1 MSDFGTL
8 KARIADELSRSDLTS
23 QISNHVLDAIK
34 RLENEAFW
42 FNQAEATLN
51 TAQGDRLYALPGDFL
66 KISALKATYQDSDW
80 LLNPRSLAWQYDLS
94 DIQGSPTTYVIH
106 RESLTLYPTPDR
118 VYTLT
123 LGYLKRLATL
133 SADTDS
139 NEWTAEAEEMIR
151 AAACETL
158 CRGILR
164 DPGWADQWR
173 AMRLAARRALRSRT
187 TLATTTGTL
196 QPSGF

>member
-8 KARIADELSRSDLTS
+8 KARIADELSRDDLTS
-23 QISNHVLDAIK
+23 QINSHVLDAIK

-42 FNQAEATLN
+42 FNQEEATLN

-66 KISALKATYQDSDW
+66 RINALKATYQDADW
-80 LLNPRSLAWQYDLS
+80 LIVPRSLAWQYRHS
-94 DIQGSPTTYVIH
+94 DIQGQPKTYVIH
-106 RESLTLYPTPDR
+106 RESFTLYPTPDR
-118 VYTLT
+118 AYTLT
-123 LGYLKRLATL
+123 LGYLKRLTAL

-139 NEWTAEAEEMIR
+139 NAWTVEAEEMVR
-151 AAACETL
+151 SAACETL

-164 DPGWADQWR
+164 DPQWAEQWR
-173 AMRLAARRALRSRT
+173 GLRMDAQRT
-187 TLATTTGTL
+187 LRNRTALATTTGTL

>member
-23 QISNHVLDAIK
+23 QINNHVLDAIK
-34 RLENEAFW
+34 RLENDGFW

-51 TAQGDRLYALPGDFL
+51 TAQGDSLYALPGDFL
-66 KISALKATYQDSDW
+66 SLDSLKASRQNADW
-80 LLNPRSLAWQYDLS
+80 VLQPRSLEYIYELS
-94 DIQGSPTTYVIH
+94 DVQGSPTTYVIH
-106 RESLTLYPTPDR
+106 RENLTLYPTPDQ

-123 LGYLKRLATL
+123 LGYLKRLTAL

-164 DPGWADQWR
+164 DPSWADQWR
-173 AMRLAARRALRSRT
+173 ALKMDARRALRART
-187 TLATTTGTL
+187 ALATTTGTL